1 MHSVL
6 CMTHYTCH
14 LLIFNCK
21 RMSCLASRSDSHF
34 LTKFIWYGLSK
45 CNADRVLLVWIIVT
59 LWTFF
64 LCSLSVAG
72 ASMWMEGPFFAC
84 TDRDG
89 GPVTGRPTQVFY
101 CVQFACAKCML
112 WVLRNLCFDLLL
124 LLYYKFI
131 QLIIYIFNLIEG
143 WEIHVLLLSSLCA
156 KTERMAVEWCTYCLF
171 SFHLPWYMC
180 LCLGA
185 FLRFAFNCV
194 LGSS

>member
-45 CNADRVLLVWIIVT
+45 CNADRVLLVWIIIT

-89 GPVTGRPTQVFY
+89 GPVTGRQTQVFY

-112 WVLRNLCFDLLL
+112 WVLRNLWFDLLL

-131 QLIIYIFNLIEG
+131 QLIIYIQPDRRVRDPCTATEFFVCQN
-143 WEIHVLLLSSLCA
+143 WENGCWVMHLLPVFFSSSQVHVLVFRGIS
-156 KTERMAVEWCTYCLF
+156 
-171 SFHLPWYMC
+171 
-180 LCLGA
+180 
-185 FLRFAFNCV
+185 
-194 LGSS
+194 